1 MKSEFEKIFEQLAD
15 FRTLAGYDGWMI
27 GACVYAQREAAGER
41 VSDTEFGC
49 ENDLTVVQNQKI
61 KIQNSC
67 KSEIVRKTSSFAVM
81 RNQMEEDGILYQLE
95 LHVVK
100 PEVQEIDTSRQVV
113 IEETAGITEK
123 PEVQGAV
130 SSRQAGME
138 KNMDMNVEKSKP
150 EEWRMD
156 LHHSVGTEETADT
169 SEGKTFSFTHSDIF
183 RFVDAVGDTNSI
195 HRTAHAVVPG
205 LLMVEWMLDMWMRKQ
220 PETETD
226 VELQAG
232 MKNEMRAGAQ
242 AGMKNEMQAGVQV
255 ESQNEMQAGMPDR
268 GTFICRFRFEKPV
281 YVDERLHV
289 EIRNTRGKQ
298 IYECK
303 REDKEIVWNMRIL

>member
-61 KIQNSC
+61 KNQNSC
-67 KSEIVRKTSSFAVM
+67 KSEIVKKTASFAVM

-100 PEVQEIDTSRQVV
+100 PEVQ
-113 IEETAGITEK
+113 
-123 PEVQGAV
+123 GAV
-130 SSRQAGME
+130 TSKQAGME
-138 KNMDMNVEKSKP
+138 KNMGMNVEKSKP
-150 EEWRMD
+150 EERRMD
-156 LHHSVGTEETADT
+156 LHHSVETEETADT
-169 SEGKTFSFTHSDIF
+169 GEGKSFSFTHSDIL

-205 LLMVEWMLDMWMRKQ
+205 LLMVERMLDMWMKKQ

-226 VELQAG
+226 VGLQAG
-232 MKNEMRAGAQ
+232 MR

-255 ESQNEMQAGMPDR
+255 ETQNEMQAGMPDS

-298 IYECK
+298 VYECK

>member
-67 KSEIVRKTSSFAVM
+67 KSEIVKKTASFAVM

-100 PEVQEIDTSRQVV
+100 PEVQ
-113 IEETAGITEK
+113 
-123 PEVQGAV
+123 GAV
-130 SSRQAGME
+130 TSKQAGME
-138 KNMDMNVEKSKP
+138 KNMGMNVEKSKP
-150 EEWRMD
+150 EERRMD
-156 LHHSVGTEETADT
+156 LHHSVETEETADT
-169 SEGKTFSFTHSDIF
+169 GEGKSFSFTHSDIL

-205 LLMVEWMLDMWMRKQ
+205 LLMVERMLDMWMKKQ

-226 VELQAG
+226 VGLQAG
-232 MKNEMRAGAQ
+232 MR

-255 ESQNEMQAGMPDR
+255 ETQNEMQAGMPDS

-298 IYECK
+298 VYECK

>member
-1 MKSEFEKIFEQLAD
+1 MKNKFEKTFEQLAD
-15 FRTLAGYDGWMI
+15 FHTLAGYDGWMI

-41 VSDTEFGC
+41 VSGTEFGC
-49 ENDLTVVQNQKI
+49 GNDLTVVQNQKI

-67 KSEIVRKTSSFAVM
+67 KSEIVKKTASFAVM
-81 RNQMEEDGILYQLE
+81 RNQMEEDGIVYQLE
-95 LHVVK
+95 LHVV
-100 PEVQEIDTSRQVV
+100 R
-113 IEETAGITEK
+113 

-130 SSRQAGME
+130 TSKQAGME
-138 KNMDMNVEKSKP
+138 KNMAMNVEKSKL
-150 EEWRMD
+150 EEQRMN
-156 LHHSVGTEETADT
+156 LHHSVGTEENADT
-169 SEGKTFSFTHSDIF
+169 GGEKTFSFTHSDIL

-205 LLMVEWMLDMWMRKQ
+205 LLMVERMLDMWMKKQ

-232 MKNEMRAGAQ
+232 MKNETQAGVQ

-255 ESQNEMQAGMPDR
+255 ETQNEMQAGMPDSK
-268 GTFICRFRFEKPV
+268 TFICRFRFEKPV
-281 YVDERLHV
+281 YVDEKLQV
-289 EIRNTRGKQ
+289 EARTERGKQ

-303 REDKEIVWNMRIL
+303 REDREIVWNMRIL

>member
-1 MKSEFEKIFEQLAD
+1 MKNKFEKTFEQLAD
-15 FRTLAGYDGWMI
+15 FHTLAGYDGWMI

-41 VSDTEFGC
+41 VSGTEFGC
-49 ENDLTVVQNQKI
+49 GNDLTVVQNQKI

-67 KSEIVRKTSSFAVM
+67 KSEIVKKTASFAVM
-81 RNQMEEDGILYQLE
+81 RNQIEEDGIVYQLE
-95 LHVVK
+95 LHVV
-100 PEVQEIDTSRQVV
+100 R
-113 IEETAGITEK
+113 

-130 SSRQAGME
+130 TSKQAGME
-138 KNMDMNVEKSKP
+138 KNMTMNVEKSKL
-150 EEWRMD
+150 EEQRMN
-156 LHHSVGTEETADT
+156 LHHSVGTEENADT
-169 SEGKTFSFTHSDIF
+169 GGEKTFSFTHSDIL

-205 LLMVEWMLDMWMRKQ
+205 LLMVERMLDMWMKKQ

-232 MKNEMRAGAQ
+232 MQ
-242 AGMKNEMQAGVQV
+242 AGMKNETQAGVQT
-255 ESQNEMQAGMPDR
+255 ETENEMQTDMKNSR
-268 GTFICRFRFEKPV
+268 EFICRFRFEKPV
-281 YVDERLHV
+281 FVDEKLQV
-289 EIRNTRGKQ
+289 EARTERGKQ

>member
-1 MKSEFEKIFEQLAD
+1 MKNKFEKIFEQLAD
-15 FRTLAGYDGWMI
+15 FHMLDGYDGWMI

-41 VSDTEFGC
+41 VSGTEFGC
-49 ENDLTVVQNQKI
+49 GNDLTVVQNQKI

-67 KSEIVRKTSSFAVM
+67 KSEIVKETASFAVM
-81 RNQMEEDGILYQLE
+81 RNQMEEDGIVYQLE

-100 PEVQEIDTSRQVV
+100 PEVQ
-113 IEETAGITEK
+113 
-123 PEVQGAV
+123 GAV
-130 SSRQAGME
+130 TSKQAGME
-138 KNMDMNVEKSKP
+138 KNMAMNVEKSKL
-150 EEWRMD
+150 EEQRMN
-156 LHHSVGTEETADT
+156 LHHSVGTEENADT
-169 SEGKTFSFTHSDIF
+169 GGEKTFSFTHSDIL

-205 LLMVEWMLDMWMRKQ
+205 LLMVERMLDMWMKKQ

-232 MKNEMRAGAQ
+232 MKNEMQAGAQ

-255 ESQNEMQAGMPDR
+255 ETQNEMQAGMPDSKM
-268 GTFICRFRFEKPV
+268 FICRFRFEKPV
-281 YVDERLHV
+281 FVDEKLQV
-289 EIRNTRGKQ
+289 EARTERGKQ

-303 REDKEIVWNMRIL
+303 REDREIVWNMRIL

>member
-1 MKSEFEKIFEQLAD
+1 MKSEFEKTFEQLAD
-15 FRTLAGYDGWMI
+15 FHTLAGYDGWMI
-27 GACVYAQREAAGER
+27 GACVYAQREAAEER
-41 VSDTEFGC
+41 VSGTEFGC
-49 ENDLTVVQNQKI
+49 GNDLTVVQNQKI

-67 KSEIVRKTSSFAVM
+67 KSEIVKKTASFAVM
-81 RNQMEEDGILYQLE
+81 RNQIEEDGIVYQLE
-95 LHVVK
+95 LHVV
-100 PEVQEIDTSRQVV
+100 R
-113 IEETAGITEK
+113 

-130 SSRQAGME
+130 TSKQEGME
-138 KNMDMNVEKSKP
+138 KNMAMNEEKSKL
-150 EEWRMD
+150 EERRMD

-169 SEGKTFSFTHSDIF
+169 GGGKTFSFTHSDIL
-183 RFVDAVGDTNSI
+183 RFVDAVGDMNSI

-226 VELQAG
+226 VEL
-232 MKNEMRAGAQ
+232 K

-255 ESQNEMQAGMPDR
+255 ETQNERQAGMADSK
-268 GTFICRFRFEKPV
+268 TFICRFRFEKPV
-281 YVDERLHV
+281 FVDEKLQVQART
-289 EIRNTRGKQ
+289 ERGKQ

>member
-1 MKSEFEKIFEQLAD
+1 
-15 FRTLAGYDGWMI
+15 MI

-41 VSDTEFGC
+41 VSGTEFGC
-49 ENDLTVVQNQKI
+49 GNDLTVVQNQKI

-67 KSEIVRKTSSFAVM
+67 KSEIVKETASFAVM
-81 RNQMEEDGILYQLE
+81 RNQMEEDGIVYQLE

-100 PEVQEIDTSRQVV
+100 PEVQ
-113 IEETAGITEK
+113 
-123 PEVQGAV
+123 GAV
-130 SSRQAGME
+130 TSKQAGME
-138 KNMDMNVEKSKP
+138 KNMAMNVEKSKL
-150 EEWRMD
+150 EEQRMN
-156 LHHSVGTEETADT
+156 LHHSVGTEENADT
-169 SEGKTFSFTHSDIF
+169 GGEKTFSFTHSDIL

-205 LLMVEWMLDMWMRKQ
+205 LLMVERMLDMWMKKQ

-232 MKNEMRAGAQ
+232 MKNETQAGVQ

-255 ESQNEMQAGMPDR
+255 ETQNEMQAGMPDSK
-268 GTFICRFRFEKPV
+268 TFICRFRFEKPV
-281 YVDERLHV
+281 YVDEKLQIQART
-289 EIRNTRGKQ
+289 ERGKQ

-303 REDKEIVWNMRIL
+303 REDREIVWNMRIL

>member
-1 MKSEFEKIFEQLAD
+1 MKSEFEKTFEQLAD
-15 FRTLAGYDGWMI
+15 FHTLAGYDGWMI

-41 VSDTEFGC
+41 VSGTEFGRG
-49 ENDLTVVQNQKI
+49 NDLTVVQNQKI

-67 KSEIVRKTSSFAVM
+67 KSEIVKKTASFAVM
-81 RNQMEEDGILYQLE
+81 RNQIEEDGILYQLE
-95 LHVVK
+95 LHVIK
-100 PEVQEIDTSRQVV
+100 PEVQGEDISRQVV
-113 IEETAGITEK
+113 IEENT
-123 PEVQGAV
+123 
-130 SSRQAGME
+130 
-138 KNMDMNVEKSKP
+138 
-150 EEWRMD
+150 
-156 LHHSVGTEETADT
+156 DT
-169 SEGKTFSFTHSDIF
+169 GEGKTFSFTHSDIL

-226 VELQAG
+226 AEL
-232 MKNEMRAGAQ
+232 Q

-255 ESQNEMQAGMPDR
+255 ETQNEMQAGMPDSK
-268 GTFICRFRFEKPV
+268 TFICRFRFEKPV
-281 YVDERLHV
+281 FVDEKLQVQART
-289 EIRNTRGKQ
+289 ERGKQ

>member
-1 MKSEFEKIFEQLAD
+1 MKNEFEKIFEQLAD

-27 GACVYAQREAAGER
+27 GACVYAQWEAAGER
-41 VSDTEFGC
+41 VSGTEFGC
-49 ENDLTVVQNQKI
+49 GNDLTVVQNQNI

-67 KSEIVRKTSSFAVM
+67 KSEIVKKTASFAVM
-81 RNQMEEDGILYQLE
+81 RNQMEEDGIVYQLE

-100 PEVQEIDTSRQVV
+100 PEVQ
-113 IEETAGITEK
+113 
-123 PEVQGAV
+123 GAV
-130 SSRQAGME
+130 TSKQADME
-138 KNMDMNVEKSKP
+138 KNMAMNVEKSKL
-150 EEWRMD
+150 EEQRMN
-156 LHHSVGTEETADT
+156 LHHSVGTEENTDT
-169 SEGKTFSFTHSDIF
+169 GVGKSISFTHSDIL

-226 VELQAG
+226 VELKAG
-232 MKNEMRAGAQ
+232 MKNG
-242 AGMKNEMQAGVQV
+242 MQAGVQV
-255 ESQNEMQAGMPDR
+255 ETQNERQVGMPDSK
-268 GTFICRFRFEKPV
+268 TFICRFRFEKPV

-289 EIRNTRGKQ
+289 EARNTRGKQ
-298 IYECK
+298 VYECK

>member
-100 PEVQEIDTSRQVV
+100 PEVQ
-113 IEETAGITEK
+113 
-123 PEVQGAV
+123 GAV
-130 SSRQAGME
+130 TSKQTGME
-138 KNMDMNVEKSKP
+138 ENMGMNVEKSKP
-150 EEWRMD
+150 EERQMD
-156 LHHSVGTEETADT
+156 LHHSVETEETADT
-169 SEGKTFSFTHSDIF
+169 GEGKTFSFTHFDIL

-205 LLMVEWMLDMWMRKQ
+205 LLMVERMLDMWMKKQ

-232 MKNEMRAGAQ
+232 MR

-255 ESQNEMQAGMPDR
+255 ETQNEMQAGMPDS

>member
-1 MKSEFEKIFEQLAD
+1 MKSEFEKTFEQLAD
-15 FRTLAGYDGWMI
+15 FHTLAGYDGWMI
-27 GACVYAQREAAGER
+27 GACVYEQREAAEER
-41 VSDTEFGC
+41 VSGTEFGC
-49 ENDLTVVQNQKI
+49 GDDLTVVQNQKI

-67 KSEIVRKTSSFAVM
+67 KSEIVKKTASFAVM
-81 RNQMEEDGILYQLE
+81 RNQIEEDGIVYQLE
-95 LHVVK
+95 LHVVM
-100 PEVQEIDTSRQVV
+100 
-113 IEETAGITEK
+113 

-130 SSRQAGME
+130 TSKQAGME
-138 KNMDMNVEKSKP
+138 KNMVMNEEKSKP
-150 EEWRMD
+150 EERRMD

-169 SEGKTFSFTHSDIF
+169 SGGKTFSFTHSDIL

-226 VELQAG
+226 VELKAG
-232 MKNEMRAGAQ
+232 MKNEMH
-242 AGMKNEMQAGVQV
+242 AGVQV
-255 ESQNEMQAGMPDR
+255 ETQNEMQAGMADSK
-268 GTFICRFRFEKPV
+268 TFICRFRFEKPV
-281 YVDERLHV
+281 FVDEKLQVQART
-289 EIRNTRGKQ
+289 ERGKQ

>member
-1 MKSEFEKIFEQLAD
+1 MKNEFEKIFEQLAD
-15 FRTLAGYDGWMI
+15 FHTLAGYDGWMI

-41 VSDTEFGC
+41 VSGTEFGC
-49 ENDLTVVQNQKI
+49 GNDLTAVQNQKI

-67 KSEIVRKTSSFAVM
+67 KSEIVKETPSFAVM
-81 RNQMEEDGILYQLE
+81 RNQMEEDGIVYQLE
-95 LHVVK
+95 LHVV
-100 PEVQEIDTSRQVV
+100 R
-113 IEETAGITEK
+113 

-138 KNMDMNVEKSKP
+138 KNMGMNEEKSKP
-150 EEWRMD
+150 EEQRMN
-156 LHHSVGTEETADT
+156 LYCSVEAEETADT
-169 SEGKTFSFTHSDIF
+169 GEGKTFSFTHSDIL

-205 LLMVEWMLDMWMRKQ
+205 LLMVEWMLDMWMKKQ
-220 PETETD
+220 PET
-226 VELQAG
+226 
-232 MKNEMRAGAQ
+232 KNEMQ

-255 ESQNEMQAGMPDR
+255 ETKNDMQAGMPDS

-281 YVDERLHV
+281 FVDEKLQVQART
-289 EIRNTRGKQ
+289 ERGKQ

>member
-1 MKSEFEKIFEQLAD
+1 MKNEFEKIFEQLAD

-41 VSDTEFGC
+41 VSDIEFGC

-100 PEVQEIDTSRQVV
+100 PEVQ
-113 IEETAGITEK
+113 
-123 PEVQGAV
+123 GAV
-130 SSRQAGME
+130 SSKQAGME
-138 KNMDMNVEKSKP
+138 ENMGMNVEKSKP
-150 EEWRMD
+150 EERQMD
-156 LHHSVGTEETADT
+156 LHYSVETEENADT
-169 SEGKTFSFTHSDIF
+169 GEGKTFSFTHSDIL

-205 LLMVEWMLDMWMRKQ
+205 LLMVERMLDMWMKKQ

-232 MKNEMRAGAQ
+232 MR

-255 ESQNEMQAGMPDR
+255 ETQNEMQAGMPDS
-268 GTFICRFRFEKPV
+268 GTFICRFRFEKTV

-289 EIRNTRGKQ
+289 EIRNTRRKQ